1 MVIHRYLQCAAAV
14 ATHFQADAALDQPV
28 HINSAGFMSAMDAMS
43 AACGKQVCL
52 QHSQLPSTP
61 DT

>member
-43 AACGKQVCL
+43 AACCEAGM
-52 QHSQLPSTP
+52 STAQP
-61 DT
+61 VAGDA